1 MPEELESKASIVSM
15 RLTRKNISL
24 TEADLL
30 LAVATTRI
38 PGEVRAKY
46 LRDQNIS
53 TVHADVHVD
62 AIGTASLEL
71 HAIVRVELTYKGD
84 VVRSS
89 EQTRAEIDNRLQ
101 DLVQRYCAETVHKE
115 IIRDSESAKN

>member
-71 HAIVRVELTYKGD
+71 HAIVRVQLTYKGD
-84 VVRSS
+84 MVRSS

-101 DLVQRYCAETVHKE
+101 DLVQ
-115 IIRDSESAKN
+115 

>member
-84 VVRSS
+84 TVRSS

>member
-71 HAIVRVELTYKGD
+71 HAAVRVELTYTGD

>member
-1 MPEELESKASIVSM
+1 MPEELESKLSIVSM
-15 RLTRKNISL
+15 RLTREDISR

-38 PGEVRAKY
+38 PDEVRAKY

-84 VVRSS
+84 TVRSS

>member
-1 MPEELESKASIVSM
+1 MPEELESKLSIVSM
-15 RLTRKNISL
+15 RLTREDISR

-84 VVRSS
+84 TVRSS

-101 DLVQRYCAETVHKE
+101 DLVQRYWAETVHKE